1 MFNELP
7 FVFKFG
13 SYKKALHLQVFKTKN
28 LMPFYLIAVMIF
40 QASNLIYEQPHFHC
54 VSWYLNDVYNCS
66 QSPLTPP
73 SVPHPT
79 ATTV

>member
-28 LMPFYLIAVMIF
+28 LMPFYLIAVMNDF
-40 QASNLIYEQPHFHC
+40 SSLK
-54 VSWYLNDVYNCS
+54 LNI
-66 QSPLTPP
+66 
-73 SVPHPT
+73 
-79 ATTV
+79 